1 MRNFR
6 FTIYDFRFGKLF
18 QGHFFVFLLT
28 AYYLLLTTLS
38 AQAQLKVE
46 IDSNKRVVG
55 DRITVKVT
63 GTFNKNSQVYWSQP
77 DLQSRKLE
85 LIDSIQFDTTKKG
98 DDLVYKQTYQVSAYD
113 SGKFY
118 FPSLQFVVTDKGGQ
132 DKKVINTDS
141 LPIYISLVKVDTT
154 QPIKP
159 IKEPVAVPFTFKEF
173 WPLLAWI
180 FGGLAL
186 IAGIIFLVRWLNN
199 GGKIEKKIP
208 LKPPYEEAMI
218 ALEQLQKKRLWES
231 GDTKGYYISLADVLR
246 KYITRV
252 WNMDALEMTTSE
264 IIRALKKETVDKSIR
279 NELKDILE
287 LADLVKFAKH
297 NSVPDEN
304 IRSMDHAMNFLRNT
318 RPQETEPAENNA
330 N

>member
-1 MRNFR
+1 MRNLR
-6 FTIYDFRFGKLF
+6 FTILDLQFGKLF
-18 QGHFFVFLLT
+18 QGRFLVLLLIT
-28 AYYLLLTTLS
+28 YYLLLTTLCAS
-38 AQAQLKVE
+38 AQVKVE

-55 DRITVKVT
+55 DRVTIKVS

-98 DDLVYKQTYQVSAYD
+98 DDVVYKQTYQVSAYD
-113 SGKFY
+113 SGRFY
-118 FPSLQFVVTDKGGQ
+118 FPSIQFVVTDKGSS

-141 LPIYISLVKVDTT
+141 LPIYVSLVKVDTA

-159 IKEPVAVPFTFKEF
+159 IKGPVAVPFTFREF
-173 WPLLAWI
+173 WPLIAWI
-180 FGGLAL
+180 LGGLAL

-231 GDTKGYYISLADVLR
+231 GDTKSYYISLADILR

-279 NELKDILE
+279 NQLKDILE

-297 NSVPDEN
+297 VSVPDEN
-304 IRSMDHAMNFLRNT
+304 IRSMEHSMNFLKST
-318 RPQETEPAENNA
+318 RPQETEQNESNA